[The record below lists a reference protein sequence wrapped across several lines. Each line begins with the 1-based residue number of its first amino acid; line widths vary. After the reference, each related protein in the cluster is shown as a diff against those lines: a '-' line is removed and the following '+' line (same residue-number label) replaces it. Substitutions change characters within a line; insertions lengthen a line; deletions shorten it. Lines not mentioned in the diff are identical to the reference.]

1 MQCGQVDC
9 VGSIA
14 ELESRA
20 INFAEVYGQ
29 RGVVGEAVDTI
40 DLHKPYIDK
49 VLLQCSK
56 CPASMQR
63 VPEVVD
69 CWVESASMPFAEL
82 HYPFENAQSSSPE
95 DFKNRFPADFVAEY
109 IAQTRAWFYVMHV
122 LGVGVFG
129 RAPFKHVVT
138 TGTIL
143 AEDGSKMSKSKNNFP
158 DPWVL
163 LEKYGVDA
171 IRFYLMQS
179 PVMAGD
185 DLNFS
190 EAGVKEVSQKVNM
203 LLYNV
208 WSFYRMYSTGALKAE
223 DPVGVTHV
231 LDVWVL
237 ARLRRMIAEVT
248 VHMDAYN
255 TMKACREIVE
265 FISDLSTWYV
275 RRSRDRIKAGGA
287 DGAQALRVLGYVLA
301 RTCQVLAPIAPF
313 IADKIYRD
321 VTGEVSVHLASW
333 PESEQLDE
341 SLRQTERA
349 EQDRILGQME
359 LLREVVTLAL
369 SARKTAALSVRQPLR
384 ALAFSQKEGSPR
396 LSVEHLAII
405 QAELNV
411 KQVDDF
417 ESLLDVATRSEQVV
431 RVDSLGAVSAVLLD
445 TQLDDALRQEGY
457 AREFERAI
465 QDLRKK
471 SGLSIGEEIILYYN
485 IPSPDLVRIL
495 QEQVDTKKTFIS
507 GIEQSL
513 EVEADNEIQIEIAEQ
528 PVWLGIVRKV

>member
-1 MQCGQVDC
+1 M
-9 VGSIA
+9 
-14 ELESRA
+14 
-20 INFAEVYGQ
+20 
-29 RGVVGEAVDTI
+29 
-40 DLHKPYIDK
+40 
-49 VLLQCSK
+49 
-56 CPASMQR
+56 
-63 VPEVVD
+63 
-69 CWVESASMPFAEL
+69 
-82 HYPFENAQSSSPE
+82 
-95 DFKNRFPADFVAEY
+95 
-109 IAQTRAWFYVMHV
+109 
-122 LGVGVFG
+122 
-129 RAPFKHVVT
+129 
-138 TGTIL
+138 
-143 AEDGSKMSKSKNNFP
+143 
-158 DPWVL
+158 
-163 LEKYGVDA
+163 
-171 IRFYLMQS
+171 
-179 PVMAGD
+179 
-185 DLNFS
+185 
-190 EAGVKEVSQKVNM
+190 KEVSQKVNM

-321 VTGEVSVHLASW
+321 VTGEASVHLASW
-333 PESEQLDE
+333 PESAQMDE

-359 LLREVVTLAL
+359 LLR
-369 SARKTAALSVRQPLR
+369 
-384 ALAFSQKEGSPR
+384 EGSPR

-528 PVWLGIVRKV
+528 PVWLGIVRYS